1 MSPMRVL
8 GKGRQ
13 RSHRIDGEGERGCQ
27 SGCCWHL
34 AELERGSVGTLE
46 ESRSWSG
53 RLWLPAR
60 GRGLPAPARGWRARP
75 GRRQAVSASHGGPP
89 CLSQRAAHP
98 PGPAGAEAALDHRTV
113 WHDSQGPRAHGGLSP
128 AAVGHSLHQFTENV
142 APHPFLVK

>member
-1 MSPMRVL
+1 MRVL

-53 RLWLPAR
+53 AC
-60 GRGLPAPARGWRARP
+60 G
-75 GRRQAVSASHGGPP
+75 
-89 CLSQRAAHP
+89 SQRGGA
-98 PGPAGAEAALDHRTV
+98 GFLLLRGAGA
-113 WHDSQGPRAHGGLSP
+113 
-128 AAVGHSLHQFTENV
+128 
-142 APHPFLVK
+142 LVLEDARR